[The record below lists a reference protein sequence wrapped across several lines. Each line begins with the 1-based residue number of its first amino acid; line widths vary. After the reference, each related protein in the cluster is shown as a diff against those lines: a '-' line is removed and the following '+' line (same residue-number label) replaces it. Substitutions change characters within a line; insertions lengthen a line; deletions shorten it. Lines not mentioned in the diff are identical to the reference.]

1 MISSSPVYDVLT
13 GKIEKRL
20 HGHQACVRD
29 VSWHPYDNIIMSTSV
44 RLLRIPASVPDY
56 GCFNVRVSL
65 QWDGCLGEW
74 TYQQEAENAE
84 SGSDWEDSD
93 SDSDEDEDARRKRK
107 NLKSKHA
114 RRAKKSRWNPLNV
127 FRNMRRTV
135 VID

>member
-1 MISSSPVYDVLT
+1 M
-13 GKIEKRL
+13 R
-20 HGHQACVRD
+20 ARCV
-29 VSWHPYDNIIMSTSV
+29 VASV
-44 RLLRIPASVPDY
+44 RQRHHEHECTSATCFLHESVHAC